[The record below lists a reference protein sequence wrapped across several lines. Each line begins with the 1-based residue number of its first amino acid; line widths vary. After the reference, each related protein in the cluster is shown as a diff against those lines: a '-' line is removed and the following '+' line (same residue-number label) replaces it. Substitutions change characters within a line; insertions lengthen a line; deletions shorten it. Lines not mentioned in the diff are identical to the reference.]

1 MLHEIALQ
9 ITDWPIAE
17 QGVAQHS
24 LVHILWLHLHCSDTS
39 MDSAIVAF
47 IWPSLLDPGAKGL
60 LSPRFAILRAVSFDI
75 ENSNHHLD
83 HVVVMSS
90 QGGR

>member
-47 IWPSLLDPGAKGL
+47 IGPSLLDSGGKGL
-60 LSPRFAILRAVSFDI
+60 PSPACAILRAVGFG
-75 ENSNHHLD
+75 
-83 HVVVMSS
+83 M
-90 QGGR
+90 